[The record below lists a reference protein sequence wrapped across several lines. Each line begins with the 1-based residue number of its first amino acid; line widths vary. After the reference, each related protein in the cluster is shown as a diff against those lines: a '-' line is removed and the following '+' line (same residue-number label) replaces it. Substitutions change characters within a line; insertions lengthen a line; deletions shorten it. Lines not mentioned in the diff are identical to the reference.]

1 MTLTLHIQHTS
12 YIITEPTTK
21 EGKSRADL
29 DRSQNK
35 ANHKKDDL
43 KLDFKM
49 TSDLDLFQINGDMTW
64 TCFTGL

>member
-21 EGKSRADL
+21 DGKSRADL
-29 DRSQNK
+29 EWSQNK
-35 ANHKKDDL
+35 ANHKKD
-43 KLDFKM
+43 DFKM

-64 TCFTGL
+64 TWFKGV